1 MARIDFT
8 DVGVGAGVGVF
19 NRFGPDLLA
28 KIPAVGQ
35 YTSYVV
41 DYGPAAA
48 GLLMTVLD
56 WGPRW
61 GSKLILAGMPQATE
75 ALLLLAMPPTAAR
88 GGGAG
93 AGAAEQYRRAAAR
106 RAAVA
111 AAPEP
116 RERRGL

>member
-56 WGPRW
+56 WMPRW
-61 GSKLILAGMPQATE
+61 GPKLILAGMPQATE